1 MMEQIHQQS
10 NAEASPPL
18 LVLLRQTG
26 APGMPALAGAGRMPG
41 LHRRLGGLCHVRAGQ
56 TGSSCWEVREF
67 GFVCKA
73 GRGGERL
80 RGSRQPPVSPS
91 RGWCCFFF

>member
-1 MMEQIHQQS
+1 M
-10 NAEASPPL
+10 PV
-18 LVLLRQTG
+18 LV
-26 APGMPALAGAGRMPG
+26 GAGRMPG

-91 RGWCCFFF
+91 LEGGVAFSSKRKEGFFLCPVK